1 MPLIRRLLP
10 ADAERLADH
19 LKRLDGDIRRLR
31 FGGTLTD
38 SAIDDYVGGIDW
50 LRSLHFGHVES
61 GIVRGACQLAWRDPL
76 WPASAELAVSVEPN
90 RQDQGIGSDLIHRTL
105 VAARNRSILHVTMMC
120 LAENAKM
127 RHIARKFESMLEL
140 VDGEV
145 AGRVDLD
152 HPDHL
157 SLWQELFA
165 EGEAAVDA
173 FTESWTGHPSHR
185 APDRR
190 AARRGR

>member
-1 MPLIRRLLP
+1 
-10 ADAERLADH
+10 
-19 LKRLDGDIRRLR
+19 
-31 FGGTLTD
+31 
-38 SAIDDYVGGIDW
+38 
-50 LRSLHFGHVES
+50 
-61 GIVRGACQLAWRDPL
+61 
-76 WPASAELAVSVEPN
+76 
-90 RQDQGIGSDLIHRTL
+90 
-105 VAARNRSILHVTMMC
+105 MMC

-140 VDGEV
+140 ADGEV

-152 HPDHL
+152 HPDYL

-173 FTESWTGHPSHR
+173 FTEGWTGHLSHR
-185 APDRR
+185 APVRR